1 MGKSLL
7 NKSILFFIIVIT
19 VIGIMS
25 WSLVK
30 NYSDYF
36 YEVESKF
43 KNKDII
49 DLSKPI
55 STQFFS
61 NFLLE
66 RKYVDSQDDALFI
79 AQFIKN
85 RLDNGETI
93 EDIDDFKKNA
103 WRLTIEEIKKNG
115 STSYKN
121 KVLDIQS
128 EMDNLIKSMVNI
140 DYSSSQKQN
149 GIIRATVVENRES
162 KDSFDEIV
170 SRLLKKNHIPC
181 EGVVVRLSEHSDKFM
196 SSLGS
201 PDSIIGYKKTNKDGE
216 VVFSGLD
223 LKKSYSVLPLS
234 DKYQYGS
241 AKGTFGGSLESVS
254 NNGLLIFKQPFI
266 QRPITLP
273 LFSNSVLN
281 KIKKDHSIIVRSPNG
296 FKNAYWN
303 DIVLI
308 IFGWIALYAI
318 LSFISQKANFKF
330 EQDLITCIA
339 FLTSINLIM
348 MYSMTDPLTDRL
360 IGGDTAIGIEIG
372 IGLMFI
378 LFFINIINFYQG
390 KYRLSFDWLSN
401 KYSTI
406 PKGLSYVLIALF
418 LTLLLFTPFG
428 QEVGGMKVNLNFG
441 FLFQPSEIAKY
452 LVVIFMAAFFSVHEN
467 AIIKYSQEGNARLF
481 WNKIIY
487 MGAIIIGLGLLIF
500 LYMFLGDMGPGLVIA
515 ISFVL
520 LYSSVK
526 SRINLQNYNT
536 LSISKFLT
544 TDIMLLFVGVLSF
557 CFMLFIGNYL
567 GCAPLLAVIWYILWI
582 LGGLLLKKQIYE
594 SPIMFNLIIT
604 LFVFGGSIF
613 KFLSNMPYLQAL
625 QSIGDRLDSRS
636 QMCLNTWGELG
647 LGESLMK
654 AGENTQVAEGLWALA
669 SGGFWGQGIGEG
681 FPSKIPAF
689 HTDMILSSIGEN
701 LGFIYI
707 LLIIITLSILLK
719 RSLNVGYRTGNT
731 FGLFLSMGIVIVTAI
746 QFFIIALGST
756 GIIPLT
762 GVTVP
767 FLSYGKVSLILNMA
781 AFGVIL
787 SMSKR
792 TPKIVNIEGQSQ
804 ITKEYRYTI
813 ASMSLIYL
821 FIVLC
826 LCCTYCNYQLI
837 NRDNTLIRPL
847 FVTNSKGAPVIE
859 YNPRISI
866 LTDMLHPGNIYDR
879 NGIILA
885 TNNID
890 TLRSHITDY
899 EDCNIN
905 IENLLSKGHKR
916 LYPFEEHLFFML
928 GDMNEQLL
936 SENLGYMAE
945 GRHLSYLRGF
955 DNQLYDEQGN
965 PIKLR
970 LTSTKYSIS
979 PFLPV
984 REYTTNEEYCLRD
997 YSILLP
1003 ILKNGLKNSDRIENI
1018 NNRISS
1024 FWHTNDIVPK
1034 DLHLTVDAKLQFS
1047 IQKEMQRYV
1056 EKNYKGKKWNYLR
1069 MSAVV
1074 LDAQNG
1080 DLLTSANY
1088 PLPNLTILKENNKI
1102 YSDNYRGEN
1111 WIAYT
1116 DMDLGLKFPT
1126 APGST
1131 AKVMSAL
1138 AGVKKYGMKAT
1149 EQTYDVDPIERIE
1162 VTHGGEPYGI
1172 ISMEKAIVSSSN
1184 CYFIN
1189 LVNRLNLYKELSE
1202 LYRTVGVQC
1211 NFVDSEGQIK
1221 SILPYSLFYHEY
1233 ENDILKW
1240 NTLFDANAAFALN
1253 KFKEYISA
1261 GKHRH
1266 LGDSEWGLAWG
1277 QGILVATPL
1286 AMCRVASIVAQK
1298 GWMPITNYV
1307 IADSIEKKKLGYSV
1321 PESALIQYVDK
1332 TNEFAVSVL
1341 STYMVKQAQKN
1352 NIGKL
1357 YQNVIGGKTGTP
1369 ERTIFNDKYKNYK
1382 NKNGEKDLNDGW
1394 YICFVRGCNINGN
1407 KHDIAIAVRMERIG
1421 TALSGRAMALV
1432 KDVILPQLAKYN
1444 YIQYK

>member
-1 MGKSLL
+1 MKKGLL
-7 NKSILFFIIVIT
+7 NTSLLFFITVIT

-25 WSLVK
+25 WSLIN

-36 YEVESKF
+36 DEVESKF

-66 RKYVDSQDDALFI
+66 RNYVDSQDDALFI
-79 AQFIKN
+79 AQIIKK

-128 EMDNLIKSMVNI
+128 EKENLIKSMVNI
-140 DYSSSQKQN
+140 EDSSSQKQN
-149 GIIRATVVENRES
+149 GIIRATVVENREP
-162 KDSFDEIV
+162 KGRFDEIV
-170 SRLLKKNHIPC
+170 NRLLKKEYIPC
-181 EGVVVRLSEHSDKFM
+181 EGVVVRLSEHSDKFI
-196 SSLGS
+196 SSLGG
-201 PDSIIGYKKTNKDGE
+201 PDSIIGYKKTNKDGN
-216 VVFSGLD
+216 VIFSGLD
-223 LKKSYSVLPLS
+223 LKKSYSVLPIS
-234 DKYQYGS
+234 VKYQYGS
-241 AKGTFGGSLESVS
+241 AKGTFGGSLDSVS
-254 NNGLLIFKQPFI
+254 TNGMLIFKQPFI

-281 KIKKDHSIIVRSPNG
+281 KIKKDQSIIVRSPNS
-296 FKNAYWN
+296 FKKAYWN

-308 IFGWIALYAI
+308 IFSWIVLYAI

-330 EQDLITCIA
+330 EKDLITCIA
-339 FLTSINLIM
+339 FLTSVNIIM

-378 LFFINIINFYQG
+378 LFFFNIINFYQG

-418 LTLLLFTPFG
+418 LTLLLFTPLG

-467 AIIKYSQEGNARLF
+467 AIIKYSQEGNAGLF
-481 WNKIIY
+481 RNKIVY
-487 MGAIIIGLGLLIF
+487 MWAIIIGLGLLIL

-526 SRINLQNYNT
+526 SKINLQNNNT

-544 TDIMLLFVGVLSF
+544 SDIMLLFAGVLSF
-557 CFMLFIGNYL
+557 CSMLFIGNSL
-567 GCAPLLAVIWYILWI
+567 GCAPLFTIIWYILWI

-604 LFVFGGSIF
+604 LFVFGGRIF
-613 KFLSNMPYLQAL
+613 KFLSNIPYLEVL

-647 LGESLMK
+647 LGDSLMK

-681 FPSKIPAF
+681 FPNRIPAF

-707 LLIIITLSILLK
+707 LLIIFTLSILLK
-719 RSLNVGYRTGNT
+719 RSLNVGYRTENT
-731 FGLFLSMGIVIVTAI
+731 FGLYLVMGIVIVTAI

-756 GIIPLT
+756 GVIPLT

-781 AFGVIL
+781 AFDMIL
-787 SMSKR
+787 SMSKK
-792 TPKIVNIEGQSQ
+792 TNNTINIEGKSQ

-821 FIVLC
+821 FIALC
-826 LCCTYCNYQLI
+826 LCSTYCNYQLI

-866 LTDMLHPGNIYDR
+866 LTDMLYPGNIYDR

-890 TLRSHITDY
+890 TLRSHIMDY

-905 IENLLSKGHKR
+905 IENLLLKGDNR
-916 LYPFEEHLFFML
+916 LYPFKEHLFFML
-928 GDMNEQLL
+928 GDLNEQLL
-936 SENLGYMAE
+936 SENLGYMAD

-955 DNQLYDEQGN
+955 DNLLYDEQRN

-970 LTSTKYSIS
+970 LTSTKYYIS
-979 PFLPV
+979 PFLPA

-997 YSILLP
+997 YSMLLP
-1003 ILKNGLKNSDRIENI
+1003 ILKNGLKNRDRIENI

-1047 IQKEMQRYV
+1047 IQEEMQRYV
-1056 EKNYKGKKWNYLR
+1056 EKNYSGEEWRYLR
-1069 MSAVV
+1069 MSAVI
-1074 LDAQNG
+1074 LDAQSG

-1088 PLPNLTILKENNKI
+1088 PLPNINTLKGNSTS
-1102 YSDNYRGEN
+1102 YSDNNRNQN
-1111 WIAYT
+1111 WQAYT
-1116 DMDLGLKFPT
+1116 DMDLGLKYPT

-1138 AGVKKYGMKAT
+1138 AGIKKIGMEAT
-1149 EQTYDVDPIERIE
+1149 KQNYFIRPIERIE
-1162 VTHGGEPYGI
+1162 VFNNGGGEPHGI
-1172 ISMEKAIVSSSN
+1172 VSMEKAIVISSN

-1202 LYRTVGVQC
+1202 LYKTVGVQC
-1211 NFVDSEGQIK
+1211 NFNFMSPNGK
-1221 SILPYSLFYHEY
+1221 FNPILPYSLMYPERKK
-1233 ENDILKW
+1233 ESVEW
-1240 NTLFDANAAFALN
+1240 NNLFEQNTVYAIN
-1253 KFKEYISA
+1253 KFDEYINKKKYRKINDA
-1261 GKHRH
+1261 
-1266 LGDSEWGLAWG
+1266 EWQLAWG
-1277 QGILVATPL
+1277 QGLIVATPL
-1286 AMCRVASIVAQK
+1286 AMCRVASVVARNGQ
-1298 GWMPITNYV
+1298 MPITNYV
-1307 IADSIEKKKLGYSV
+1307 IADKLEKKEMGYSIY
-1321 PESALIQYVDK
+1321 ESPYIQYIDK
-1332 TNEFAVSVL
+1332 TNESAVSVL
-1341 STYMVKQAQKN
+1341 SSYMVKQAQKYE
-1352 NIGKL
+1352 IGKF
-1357 YQNVIGGKTGTP
+1357 YKNKIGGKTGTP
-1369 ERTIFNDKYKNYK
+1369 ERIIYKNGK
-1382 NKNGEKDLNDGW
+1382 KRKLNDGW
-1394 YICFVRGCNINGN
+1394 YICYIRDCKVNGHN
-1407 KHDIAIAVRMERIG
+1407 HDIAIAVRMERLYSG
-1421 TALSGRAMALV
+1421 LSGRAMALV